1 MSIANEISRLN
12 TAKADIKTALEG
24 KGIPVPST
32 LKIDGYAELINDYV
46 IDIRVIGKVNVTDTS
61 KSTTICNSVEPF
73 SAIEIDGVVQPS
85 VVTSYTFTTTGEH
98 TVKYT
103 LVDPTSIG
111 DNAFSF
117 CTGLISITI
126 PNSVTS
132 IGDNAF
138 ASCNFTSITIP
149 NSVTSIGTG
158 AFRYSFKLTS
168 IIIPDSVTNIGTA
181 AFNYCPKLTS
191 VTIGN
196 SVTSIGYN
204 AFYYCSK
211 LTYIISNATIAPTI
225 TNGTFQGVKN
235 GGTLIVPNG
244 SSGYDTW
251 MQNASYYLG
260 LYGWTKVEQ

>member
-132 IGDNAF
+132 IG
-138 ASCNFTSITIP
+138 
-149 NSVTSIGTG
+149 TG